1 MRKDAAHEVLRVHKR
16 ANYFLEEIR
25 LGNLERECNE
35 EKCSF
40 EEAKEIFHS
49 QEKTVRKWAVSWKD
63 LSCQESPPTDG
74 GICWLVGIPN
84 PALTSVHLSIGNNTL
99 SC

>member
-1 MRKDAAHEVLRVHKR
+1 MRKDKAHEVLKVHKR

-25 LGNLERECNE
+25 PGNLERECNE

-49 QEKTVRKWAVSWKD
+49 QEKTVRNFILGKID
-63 LSCQESPPTDG
+63 ESEQ
-74 GICWLVGIPN
+74 
-84 PALTSVHLSIGNNTL
+84 
-99 SC
+99 

>member
-1 MRKDAAHEVLRVHKR
+1 MRKDEAHEVLKVHKR

-25 LGNLERECNE
+25 PGNLERECNE

-49 QEKTVRKWAVSWKD
+49 REKTVRN
-63 LSCQESPPTDG
+63 L
-74 GICWLVGIPN
+74 I
-84 PALTSVHLSIGNNTL
+84 
-99 SC
+99 

>member
-1 MRKDAAHEVLRVHKR
+1 MVFQYQQLFNFVFLVFMRKDKAHEVLKVHKR

-25 LGNLERECNE
+25 PGNLERECNE

-49 QEKTVRKWAVSWKD
+49 QEKTVSSFRKRKVDSE
-63 LSCQESPPTDG
+63 L
-74 GICWLVGIPN
+74 
-84 PALTSVHLSIGNNTL
+84 
-99 SC
+99 

>member
-25 LGNLERECNE
+25 PGNLERECNE

-49 QEKTVRKWAVSWKD
+49 QEKTVKK
-63 LSCQESPPTDG
+63 
-74 GICWLVGIPN
+74 
-84 PALTSVHLSIGNNTL
+84 
-99 SC
+99 

>member
-1 MRKDAAHEVLRVHKR
+1 MTRDKAHQVLKVQKR

-25 LGNLERECNE
+25 PGNLERECNE

-49 QEKTVRKWAVSWKD
+49 QEKTVRKLMVRYKELPSARLHQKINRV
-63 LSCQESPPTDG
+63 L
-74 GICWLVGIPN
+74 
-84 PALTSVHLSIGNNTL
+84 
-99 SC
+99 